1 MLSCLYCI
9 YKKATINTMNN
20 DKDKSIDNFCSEL
33 KKRIEK
39 KNPSVTISKV
49 EVIRDSKRVKL
60 NIEVDEGTLSDW
72 SFLSEE

>member
-1 MLSCLYCI
+1 MS
-9 YKKATINTMNN
+9 N
-20 DKDKSIDNFCSEL
+20 DKDKSIDIFCSEL

-72 SFLSEE
+72 SFLSEQ